1 MLICTMPLLA
11 MPFFSSEG
19 SSENRTLSAFPS
31 LKTEEGIN
39 LNYLSDLGAYFS
51 DHYAFREDLV
61 SLNAKITAKIFGVSS
76 EDDIILGTDGWLY
89 YSSTLDDYQ
98 HNNSVSERTLYS
110 MARNTKLMQEYSNL
124 LGVDFIFII
133 APNKNSLYGQ
143 NMPSIYKTNVS
154 PESDA
159 RRLLP
164 YLQDESV
171 NYIDLFELFEN
182 QDEVLYYKE
191 DSHWTEKGALLVYN
205 TLLDYN
211 GTPHEDYSSVTPE
224 IVNDHVGDLAS
235 MLYASN
241 AGFEERLLYIPS
253 PSYSYINGA
262 NVDDTLINT
271 YNPSG
276 SGNLL
281 MYRDSFGNSLLPF
294 FANAYENAQF
304 SKSVPYQMTDLI
316 TASPDLLIV
325 EKVERHIQ
333 TLAQVPPVMSAPER
347 FDIEYNSEIPENAL
361 VSTSVKD
368 NGIFYEIQ
376 GFVKNCTLSLKSNIY
391 IKISTDD
398 SSRIYEAFLIGS
410 KIDGSYNDQGF
421 KAYIPSLDKLPEST
435 NISVI
440 ADVGNGYQ
448 VVKESSLN

>member
-143 NMPSIYKTNVS
+143 NMPSIYKTTVS

-171 NYIDLFELFEN
+171 NYIDLFELFESQN
-182 QDEVLYYKE
+182 EVLYYKE

-253 PSYSYINGA
+253 PSYSYINGE
-262 NVDDTLINT
+262 NVEDTLINT

-421 KAYIPSLDKLPEST
+421 KAYIPSLDKLPENT

>member
-211 GTPHEDYSSVTPE
+211 GTPHENYSSVTPE

-253 PSYSYINGA
+253 PSYSYINGE
-262 NVDDTLINT
+262 NVEDTLINT

-421 KAYIPSLDKLPEST
+421 KAYIPSLDKLPENT